1 MKAPSVIPNRHA
13 RQGRRATTLATVQ
26 ARPKIPVLCVNV
38 EKGRCLRRTLCRM
51 DVKAPLH
58 LIDKTIVFVDLTLHP
73 IKLLLLQV
81 VHCED
86 DRDKIDCRYQ

>member
-1 MKAPSVIPNRHA
+1 MLAPYTMSDGREGAVASH
-13 RQGRRATTLATVQ
+13 RQ
-26 ARPKIPVLCVNV
+26 
-38 EKGRCLRRTLCRM
+38 
-51 DVKAPLH
+51 DV
-58 LIDKTIVFVDLTLHP
+58 VFVDLTLHP

>member
-1 MKAPSVIPNRHA
+1 M
-13 RQGRRATTLATVQ
+13 
-26 ARPKIPVLCVNV
+26 LCVNV
-38 EKGRCLRRTLCRM
+38 KNRRRLRRALCRM

-58 LIDKTIVFVDLTLHP
+58 LVDKTIVYVDLTLYP

-86 DRDKIDCRYQ
+86 DRDKIDYRYQ